1 MYRVRF
7 DSIGPQEN
15 RFISMAIEG
24 VDNKNYASLIALI
37 TLVQNHASS
46 PSFFDLKIQNQETLK
61 PSLKKKKKRKKPY
74 PPKSI

>member
-1 MYRVRF
+1 MF
-7 DSIGPQEN
+7 DAI
-15 RFISMAIEG
+15 FAIEG

-61 PSLKKKKKRKKPY
+61 PSLKKKEEEEAL
-74 PPKSI
+74 STQIH

>member
-61 PSLKKKKKRKKPY
+61 PSLKKKRRGRSLIHPN
-74 PPKSI
+74 PL